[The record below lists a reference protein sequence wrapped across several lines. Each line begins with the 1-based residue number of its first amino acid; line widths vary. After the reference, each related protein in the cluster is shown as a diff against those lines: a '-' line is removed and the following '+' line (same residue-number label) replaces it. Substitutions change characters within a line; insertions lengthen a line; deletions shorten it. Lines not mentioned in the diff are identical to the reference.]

1 MADILKITK
10 TDGPVRI
17 LHLTGKLDGETQS
30 WLLDAAR
37 EEQAAGT
44 RFLLIDL
51 HGLDF
56 ITSAGLGALHNIYKL
71 FTPQTDVD
79 AWEKDKHGEPYKSAY
94 MKLASAS
101 PSVYYVLNIAG
112 FLQNI
117 PVYPDLEEALKSF
130 PAYSRDVSAD
140 QKAEG

>member
-1 MADILKITK
+1 MTELLTITK

-17 LHLTGKLDGETQS
+17 LHLAGKLDGQTQAM
-30 WLLDAAR
+30 LLDVAR
-37 EEQAAGT
+37 QEQAAGT

-51 HGLDF
+51 ARLDF

-71 FTPQTDVD
+71 FTPIGEVE
-79 AWEKDKHGEPYKSAY
+79 AWEKEQHGEPYKSAY
-94 MKLASAS
+94 MKLAAAS

-117 PVYPDLEEALKSF
+117 PIYPDLDGALMSF
-130 PAYSRDVSAD
+130 AT
-140 QKAEG
+140 G